1 MSFKDMLNAS
11 AIQAE
16 NERLKEENLK
26 LKKKLEELGY
36 DDFME
41 IKKVSES
48 LKREIDSNKRILSK
62 LDAHVEELN
71 NRSNELDEQINQKLK
86 QMAQLREA
94 SSKN

>member
-16 NERLKEENLK
+16 NERLKEENIK

-48 LKREIDSNKRILSK
+48 LKREIDANKRILSK

>member
-16 NERLKEENLK
+16 NERLKEENKK
-26 LKKKLEELGY
+26 LQKKLEELGY

-48 LKREIDSNKRILSK
+48 LKREIDANKRILSK

-86 QMAQLREA
+86 QMAQLREE
-94 SSKN
+94 SHTN

>member
-16 NERLKEENLK
+16 NERLKAENIK

-48 LKREIDSNKRILSK
+48 LKREIDANKRILSK

-71 NRSNELDEQINQKLK
+71 NRSDKLDEQINQKLK

-94 SSKN
+94 SQKN

>member
-16 NERLKEENLK
+16 NERLKEENAK

-48 LKREIDSNKRILSK
+48 LKREIDGNKRILSK

-86 QMAQLREA
+86 QMVQLRKE
-94 SSKN
+94 SHKN

>member
-48 LKREIDSNKRILSK
+48 LKREIDANKRILSK

-86 QMAQLREA
+86 QMEQLREA